1 MVYQSYS
8 AVNDGE
14 VTTFIVRG
22 KDTATFRI
30 VSYKMGEA
38 FAVEHRV
45 RRVQR
50 SIAVSIWDGACLEWK
65 EIVPAGIF
73 TYGDME
79 LMQDKGQM
87 LEKVKEFLET
97 FFGIVFSW

>member
-38 FAVEHRV
+38 YTAISQESQQL
-45 RRVQR
+45 QR
-50 SIAVSIWDGACLEWK
+50 WE
-65 EIVPAGIF
+65 
-73 TYGDME
+73 Y
-79 LMQDKGQM
+79 
-87 LEKVKEFLET
+87 VKKR
-97 FFGIVFSW
+97 